1 MFIFKVEENTGQV
14 IYIDRKNNKRTYID
28 PRLAFAVEN
37 IPQNINEIRQRFDS
51 NSTAFQVLHGQDLNG
66 RVAVITGANTGIGF
80 ETARSLSFFG
90 CRVLLACRSKEK
102 TNEAIEKIRKERESA
117 GERCSF
123 IPLDLCSME
132 SVKQAAQQ
140 IKKEVNHIDMLIL
153 NAAVF
158 ALPYTQTQDGL
169 ETIFQTC
176 HLAHFYLCKLL
187 EDCLDNRTRVVV
199 VSSESHRYGF
209 KIFFSGFLTT
219 CWPI

>member
-1 MFIFKVEENTGQV
+1 MFVYSFNLILIQTFIFHQKVEENTGQV

-51 NSTAFQVLHGQDLNG
+51 NSTAFQVLHGQDLSG
-66 RVAVITGANTGIGF
+66 KVAVVTGANAGIGF
-80 ETARSLSFFG
+80 ETARSLSYFG

-102 TNEAIEKIRKERESA
+102 TDKAIEKIRLEREPA

-123 IPLDLCSME
+123 IPLDLCSMQ

-140 IKKEVNHIDMLIL
+140 IKREVNHIDMLIL

-158 ALPYTQTQDGL
+158 GLPYTQTQDGL
-169 ETIFQTC
+169 ETTFQVC

-187 EDCLDNRTRVVV
+187 EDCLDIRTRVVV
-199 VSSESHRYGF
+199 VSSESHRYR
-209 KIFFSGFLTT
+209 S
-219 CWPI
+219 